1 MSFLGF
7 LPSQLS
13 LAGGTLLVPYSQ
25 INLPFQQ
32 SSGSSRAQQYLTW
45 LALHLMNLKAIW
57 TGPFICSFSAAH
69 SECIS
74 TPSLPIPS
82 HLSCLHISSSGKLR
96 GKKKN
101 IYIYIYP
108 APEFGTFLLLSHKTS
123 CSYHNFHPERGFA
136 VWALRCIQIALLNLW
151 LQ

>member
-45 LALHLMNLKAIW
+45 LALHLMNLKAI
-57 TGPFICSFSAAH
+57 
-69 SECIS
+69 
-74 TPSLPIPS
+74 
-82 HLSCLHISSSGKLR
+82 
-96 GKKKN
+96 
-101 IYIYIYP
+101 
-108 APEFGTFLLLSHKTS
+108 
-123 CSYHNFHPERGFA
+123 
-136 VWALRCIQIALLNLW
+136 
-151 LQ
+151 